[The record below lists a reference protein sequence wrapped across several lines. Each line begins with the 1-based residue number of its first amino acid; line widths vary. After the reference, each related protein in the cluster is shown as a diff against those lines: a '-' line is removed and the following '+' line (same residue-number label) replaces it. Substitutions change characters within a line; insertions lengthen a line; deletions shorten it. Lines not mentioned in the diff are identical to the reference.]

1 MLKAIKASLAFM
13 TPKERSTWYVLTIF
27 RSLLSLL
34 DLAGVL
40 AMGFVVTSTALFLT
54 QGSDPNRVVEF
65 AGLSLPSVNAQT
77 LPLFGVMILLLFL
90 LKALFSLLLTRSTA
104 LFLARVEAKSAKR
117 IAEIVFGGTLSN
129 ARKRSREEMLFA
141 VQSGSPATFNNLLN
155 AASTIVSEVSLFIV
169 ICLGFVIV
177 DPVATVAAIA
187 YFVLIALTIQF
198 FLGTLMQRAGEISAQ
213 SSVAANAALSDLT
226 SVFREL
232 SVLGRRQKYI
242 DKIYQ
247 ARLKAADS
255 GAAQYYLSG
264 IPRYVVE
271 AALLIGIALFM
282 VVQYLTTDLIAAA
295 GTISV
300 FIFGGFR
307 LTAAI
312 LPLQSSILSVNAI
325 LPIANTALSI
335 LDVNSVES
343 PNEISSGQIDGR
355 GSSEHIKPLIAVE
368 VELKQVSFSFED
380 SKQPVLEGINLKIQA
395 GTQAALM
402 GPSGA
407 GKSTLADIICAVL
420 EPSSGEVL
428 FDGLSSF
435 SKNTRLASISYVP
448 QTPGLVSGT
457 IADNVALGVPSD
469 ELDVEQVKTA
479 LTRAHLIDVIQNLPE
494 GINAPLGKLLDGL
507 SGGQVQRLGL
517 ARALYSNPGLL
528 VMDEATSALDAESEN
543 EIQKVLD
550 ELRGK
555 VTVILIAH
563 RINTI
568 QNADVVF
575 LLREGKVIDQGTF
588 QELLRRNPSV
598 ERIVELMN
606 IRTS

>member
-1 MLKAIKASLAFM
+1 MLEAVKASLAFM
-13 TPKERSTWYVLTIF
+13 TPKERSTWYFLTIS

-54 QGSDPNRVVEF
+54 QGSDPNRIVEF
-65 AGLSLPSVNAQT
+65 AGLSLPTVNVRT
-77 LPLFGVMILLLFL
+77 LPLVGFLILLLFL

-104 LFLARVEAKSAKR
+104 LFLARVEARAAKR

-141 VQSGSPATFNNLLN
+141 VQNGSPATFNNLLN
-155 AASTIVSEVSLFIV
+155 AASTIVTEVSLFLV
-169 ICLGFVIV
+169 ISIGFVLV
-177 DPVATVAAIA
+177 DPVSTAAAIA
-187 YFVLIALTIQF
+187 YFVLIAVTIQF
-198 FLGTLMQRAGEISAQ
+198 FLGTMMRRAGEKSAA
-213 SSVAANAALSDLT
+213 SAVAANAALSDLT

-232 SVLGRRQKYI
+232 SVLGKRQKYI
-242 DKIYQ
+242 DKIYA
-247 ARLKAADS
+247 ARLQAADS

-271 AALLIGIALFM
+271 ASLLIGIALFV

-312 LPLQSSILSVNAI
+312 LPLQSSILSVSAI
-325 LPIANTALSI
+325 LPVATKALSI
-335 LDVNSVES
+335 LATCSSQSINVDSKRTAGSGVERE
-343 PNEISSGQIDGR
+343 PATYHGG
-355 GSSEHIKPLIAVE
+355 
-368 VELKQVSFSFED
+368 VELEVRNVSFSFED
-380 SKQPVLEGINLKIQA
+380 SSKPVLNLINLTIPA
-395 GTQAALM
+395 GTQVALM

-407 GKSTLADIICAVL
+407 GKSTLADIFCAVL
-420 EPSSGEVL
+420 EPNSGDVLIDGVNPFSS
-428 FDGLSSF
+428 
-435 SKNTRLASISYVP
+435 NPNRPAISYVP
-448 QTPGLVSGT
+448 QKPGLVSGT
-457 IADNVALGVPSD
+457 ISDNVALGVSRED
-469 ELDVEQVKTA
+469 VDVEKVREVLSQAHLLDV
-479 LTRAHLIDVIQNLPE
+479 IDNLPG

-517 ARALYSNPGLL
+517 ARALYNNPGLL
-528 VMDEATSALDAESEN
+528 VMDEATSALDAESEA
-543 EIQKVLD
+543 EIQKSLD
-550 ELRGK
+550 GLRGK
-555 VTVILIAH
+555 VTVVLIAH
-563 RINTI
+563 RVNTI

-575 LLREGKVIDQGTF
+575 LLEEGKLVDQGTF

-598 ERIVELMN
+598 ERVVELMKV
-606 IRTS
+606 RTD